1 MKSYIQIY
9 PFFLLSHLLDILVE
23 KSLHP
28 KEFYLDLKEILEET
42 DIDLDNA
49 FSYDMQYNQKN
60 REISQKTIELSQEN
74 VEINQ
79 KETKEKGTEMHEKKI
94 EASNEK
100 AKEYIKTKR
109 TKNVGIPLNIDELAA
124 YIAGGSL

>member
-1 MKSYIQIY
+1 MGLGVAQE
-9 PFFLLSHLLDILVE
+9 V
-23 KSLHP
+23 
-28 KEFYLDLKEILEET
+28 EFYLDLKEILEET
-42 DIDLDNA
+42 DIDLENA
-49 FSYDMQYNQKN
+49 FSHDMQYNQKN
-60 REISQKTIELSQEN
+60 REVSQKTIELSQEN

>member
-1 MKSYIQIY
+1 M
-9 PFFLLSHLLDILVE
+9 FLSDLFLRFLGITLSF
-23 KSLHP
+23 S
-28 KEFYLDLKEILEET
+28 EILPGSF
-42 DIDLDNA
+42 DCIA
-49 FSYDMQYNQKN
+49 Y
-60 REISQKTIELSQEN
+60 
-74 VEINQ
+74 
-79 KETKEKGTEMHEKKI
+79 HEKKI